1 MGKAEIAALENL
13 LGGGTR
19 KRKSKKSSKGSLTRN
34 ALDRKFTS
42 VEPPEIAQ
50 QTRILRAALAADSAR
65 DRNGRP
71 SVKQIGSRATLGI
84 LNTIEAREK
93 KRAQQKK
100 ERKFTDQEPPEI
112 AQQTR
117 TLTAAQAAD
126 AARDRSG
133 RPPTPVEKGQRQDPP
148 AFERSFRMLG

>member
-1 MGKAEIAALENL
+1 VVLHARVARLAVDSFC
-13 LGGGTR
+13 TR
-19 KRKSKKSSKGSLTRN
+19 DLVPVSSWHGWLPDK
-34 ALDRKFTS
+34 
-42 VEPPEIAQ
+42 
-50 QTRILRAALAADSAR
+50 
-65 DRNGRP
+65 P
-71 SVKQIGSRATLGI
+71 SVKQIGSRATLTI
-84 LNTIEAREK
+84 LQKLEAREK

-133 RPPTPVEKGQRQDPP
+133 RPSVCSSK
-148 AFERSFRMLG
+148 LL